1 MHKVKNEVKHAA
13 HSSCR
18 CENHVVFAPKM
29 IYKEL
34 REEIIEIFKKLCR
47 QIIQGKTYPPT
58 VLYQWKKPDGTQ
70 LPSGFQL

>member
-1 MHKVKNEVKHAA
+1 M
-13 HSSCR
+13 
-18 CENHVVFAPKM
+18 VFAPKM